1 MLSLNWGNVTL
12 KRKNIGGGEEAK
24 KKKPQRNNKKTLIHC
39 YNLQSLIAPTKLNY
53 LNLISLALFS

>member
-24 KKKPQRNNKKTLIHC
+24 KKKTTKKQQKNP
-39 YNLQSLIAPTKLNY
+39 YSLL
-53 LNLISLALFS
+53 